1 MYQNHYFCFLAP
13 FSFVSDLVITYKL
26 LILIIQI
33 DIGKKY
39 LMSAFHILVV
49 EDNEADILLTTELL
63 VQVGINH
70 SISVARDGVEAIDYV
85 LKRGK
90 YTDAVT
96 PNLILLDI
104 NLPKASGTEV
114 LSNIKNDDKY
124 KKIPVIIY
132 TSSFLEADRIF
143 CESLGANLYLTKA
156 NTMTEF
162 SKRIE
167 DFKNFLSMIL

>member
-1 MYQNHYFCFLAP
+1 
-13 FSFVSDLVITYKL
+13 
-26 LILIIQI
+26 
-33 DIGKKY
+33 
-39 LMSAFHILVV
+39 MSAFHILLV

-63 VQVGINH
+63 VQIGMNH
-70 SISVARDGVEAIDYV
+70 TLSVARDGDDAIDYV
-85 LKRGK
+85 LKKGK
-90 YTDAVT
+90 YSNSVT

-114 LSNIKNDDKY
+114 IRNIKKDDKY

-132 TSSFLEADRIF
+132 TSSYLEADRII

-156 NTMTEF
+156 NTMDEF
-162 SKRIE
+162 SKRID

>member
-1 MYQNHYFCFLAP
+1 MFFSPFFFVGNH
-13 FSFVSDLVITYKL
+13 VIDYKL

-33 DIGKKY
+33 DIGKNN
-39 LMSAFHILVV
+39 LMSAFHILLV

-63 VQVGINH
+63 VQIGMNH
-70 SISVARDGVEAIDYV
+70 SLSVARDGVEAIDYV

-90 YTDAVT
+90 YSEAVT

-114 LSNIKNDDKY
+114 LSNIKKDDKY

-156 NTMTEF
+156 NTMAEF

>member
-1 MYQNHYFCFLAP
+1 M
-13 FSFVSDLVITYKL
+13 I
-26 LILIIQI
+26 
-33 DIGKKY
+33 
-39 LMSAFHILVV
+39 AFHILLV

-70 SISVARDGVEAIDYV
+70 SLKVARDGVEAIDYV

-90 YTDAVT
+90 YSDAFT

-104 NLPKASGTEV
+104 NLPKVSGTEV
-114 LSNIKNDDKY
+114 LSTIKKEEQY

-132 TSSFLEADRIF
+132 TSSFLDADRIF
-143 CESLGANLYLTKA
+143 CESLGSNLYLTKA
-156 NTMTEF
+156 NTMVDF

-167 DFKNFLSMIL
+167 DLKNFLSTIL

>member
-1 MYQNHYFCFLAP
+1 
-13 FSFVSDLVITYKL
+13 
-26 LILIIQI
+26 
-33 DIGKKY
+33 
-39 LMSAFHILVV
+39 MSAFHILLV

-63 VQVGINH
+63 VQIGMNH
-70 SISVARDGVEAIDYV
+70 SLSVARDGVEAIDYV

-90 YTDAVT
+90 YSEAVT

-114 LSNIKNDDKY
+114 LSNIKKDDKY

-156 NTMTEF
+156 NTMAEF

>member
-1 MYQNHYFCFLAP
+1 
-13 FSFVSDLVITYKL
+13 
-26 LILIIQI
+26 
-33 DIGKKY
+33 
-39 LMSAFHILVV
+39 MSAFHILLV
-49 EDNEADILLTTELL
+49 EDNDADILLTTDLL
-63 VQVGINH
+63 VQIGINH
-70 SISVARDGVEAIDYV
+70 SLSVARDGVEAIDYV
-85 LKRGK
+85 FKRGK

-114 LSNIKNDDKY
+114 LRNIKKEEKY

-132 TSSFLEADRIF
+132 TSSFLEADKIV
-143 CESLGANLYLTKA
+143 CESLGVNLYLTKA
-156 NTMTEF
+156 NTMAEF

>member
-1 MYQNHYFCFLAP
+1 
-13 FSFVSDLVITYKL
+13 
-26 LILIIQI
+26 
-33 DIGKKY
+33 
-39 LMSAFHILVV
+39 MSAFHILLV

-70 SISVARDGVEAIDYV
+70 TLSVARDGAEAIDYV

-90 YTDAVT
+90 NTEAVT

-114 LSNIKNDDKY
+114 LSNIKKDDQY
-124 KKIPVIIY
+124 KKIPVIFY

-162 SKRIE
+162 SKRID